1 MIKLGEGFTT
11 TKPEGLKINNFVGKL
26 TTKMNLKKKK
36 CPCHKTL
43 PLKKV
48 TTDNIKSIMT
58 LKTVTF

>member
-1 MIKLGEGFTT
+1 M
-11 TKPEGLKINNFVGKL
+11 KPEGLKINNFVGKL